1 MCKRICVRPK
11 GYYAP
16 KNGNGNDTAENA
28 KLSAMKAI
36 CFIHFIHQVDS
47 TDDSAH
53 FYATIE

>member
-1 MCKRICVRPK
+1 MCKCICVRPK

-47 TDDSAH
+47 TDD
-53 FYATIE
+53 